1 MHKLLFDQNLSYR
14 IVKQLKHLF
23 PDSSHVRLLKLEK
36 ADDVTIWQYARDNN
50 FHIISKDTDFNN
62 LNAFYGYP
70 PKVIWIHT
78 GNMTTRSI
86 IELLQK
92 KAETIHA
99 FLDNEQTGLLE
110 LA

>member
-14 IVKQLKHLF
+14 IVEQLKHLF
-23 PDSSHVRLLKLEK
+23 PDSGHVRLLKLEK
-36 ADDVTIWQYARDNN
+36 ADDLTVWQYAKDNN
-50 FHIISKDTDFNN
+50 FHIVSKDTDFNN
-62 LNAFYGYP
+62 LNTLYGYP

-78 GNMTTRSI
+78 GNMTTRAI

-92 KAETIHA
+92 RVEVINA

-110 LA
+110 LD

>member
-23 PDSSHVRLLKLEK
+23 PNSSHVRLLKLEK
-36 ADDVTIWQYARDNN
+36 ADDLTVWQYARENN
-50 FHIISKDTDFNN
+50 FHIVSKDTDFNN
-62 LNAFYGYP
+62 LNTLYGFP

-78 GNMTTRSI
+78 GNMTTSAI

-92 KAETIHA
+92 KAEVIHV

-110 LA
+110 LD